1 MAFLQHLQS
10 SLILGTKMTHPE
22 DEHFLTQQCKELF
35 SYIHTEQISNLR
47 NMIETGVDPD
57 KCEQNHLRALS
68 YAIKNK
74 KIKSVQSL
82 LTYGSDANHKDC
94 FNLTPLDYARQTE
107 HSEIID
113 LLLRYGANNTQQNPS
128 ELHQNFNEI
137 TDIYEA
143 ALVGNLHA
151 LTHYHLLGASLT
163 QTKSNRTSLLHL
175 CIEGNNPKL
184 LVYLLNKGLNI
195 DSADTSGTSALIM
208 AVMDVSRYKLVEIL
222 IKRNATLEQR
232 NNRQVSALSM
242 AIKRFNINAATLLIN
257 KGADVNIRDGVET
270 PLSLVHKAILQVH
283 DKDIQEQLRDLETL
297 LISRGAHVNSVD
309 EKLLWSPL
317 MLTASHYHDKR
328 SEEHLKLLIK
338 LGAKIDQI
346 DKNKRTALMIAS
358 SLGRTEALESL
369 IKYGAQMNL
378 SDKFGWT
385 ALMLAIYY
393 NQKEIVKLLLENGCD
408 VNFSTKKG
416 LSALKVA
423 IDNDRAALIPIL
435 KDYGAVFP
443 KE

>member
-22 DEHFLTQQCKELF
+22 DEHFVAQQCKELF
-35 SYIHTEQISNLR
+35 SYIDMEQIGNLK
-47 NMIETGVDPD
+47 NLIEAGVDPE
-57 KCEQNHLRALS
+57 KCEQNHIKPLS

-74 KIKSVQSL
+74 KMKSIQSL
-82 LTYGSDANHKDC
+82 LTYGSDPNYKDH
-94 FNLTPLDYARQTE
+94 FNLTPLDYALKTE
-107 HSEIID
+107 HPEIID
-113 LLLRYGANNTQQNPS
+113 LLLRYGARNKNES
-128 ELHQNFNEI
+128 VLHQSFDDVS
-137 TDIYEA
+137 DIYEA

-163 QTKSNRTSLLHL
+163 KTKSNRTSLLHL

-184 LVYLLNKGLNI
+184 LIYLLNKGLNI
-195 DSADTSGTSALIM
+195 DSADTSGTSALIL
-208 AVMDVSRYKLVEIL
+208 AVMDISRYKLVEIL

-242 AIKRFNINAATLLIN
+242 AIKRFNIKAAILLIN
-257 KGADVNIRDGVET
+257 KGADVNIRDGADT
-270 PLSLVHKAILQVH
+270 PLSLVHKAIIQVQ
-283 DKDIQEQLRDLETL
+283 DKEIQEELRSLETL
-297 LISRGAHVNSVD
+297 LLSKGAHVNSAD

-317 MLTASHYHDKR
+317 MLTSSHYHDKK
-328 SEEHLKLLIK
+328 SEEHLKLLIR
-338 LGAKIDQI
+338 LGAKVDQM
-346 DKNKRTALMIAS
+346 DKNNRTALMIAS

-369 IKYGAQMNL
+369 IKYGANMNL

>member
-22 DEHFLTQQCKELF
+22 DEHFVAQQCKELF
-35 SYIHTEQISNLR
+35 AYIDMEQTSNLK
-47 NMIETGVDPD
+47 NLIEAGVDPER
-57 KCEQNHLRALS
+57 CECQHLRPLS

-74 KIKSVQSL
+74 KIKSIQSL
-82 LTYGSDANHKDC
+82 LTYGSNPNHKDR
-94 FNLTPLDYARQTE
+94 FGRIPLDYALQTE
-107 HSEIID
+107 HPEIID
-113 LLLRYGANNTQQNPS
+113 LLLRYGAHSKEEVTA
-128 ELHQNFNEI
+128 NFHSYDNI
-137 TDIYEA
+137 SDVYEA

-163 QTKSNRTSLLHL
+163 KTKSNRTSLLHL

-184 LVYLLNKGLNI
+184 LIYLLNKGLNI
-195 DSADTSGTSALIM
+195 DSADTSGTSALIL
-208 AVMDVSRYKLVEIL
+208 AVMDISRYKLVEIL
-222 IKRNATLEQR
+222 VKRNATLEQR
-232 NNRQVSALSM
+232 NNRQVSALTM
-242 AIKRFNINAATLLIN
+242 AIKRFNIKAAALLIN
-257 KGADVNIRDGVET
+257 KGADVNIRDGADT
-270 PLSLVHKAILQVH
+270 PLTLVHKALSQVNDKELQQ
-283 DKDIQEQLRDLETL
+283 KLRDLETL
-297 LISRGAHVNSVD
+297 LLSKGAHVNSVD

-317 MLTASHYHDKR
+317 MLTSSHYHDKR

-338 LGAKIDQI
+338 LGAKVDQK

-369 IKYGAQMNL
+369 IKYGANMNL

-385 ALMLAIYY
+385 ALMLAVYY